1 MNDGAGARPARTLVL
16 GGTRSGKSTFAEA
29 LVSGHA
35 ESEVRY
41 IAPAPVTEGDVEHA
55 DRVAV
60 HQSRRPEGWTVVEGD
75 PVPAL
80 ASSTPVTLI
89 DDLGAWLT
97 ARMDERNAWE
107 QGAEA
112 VAGDVAELVAA
123 VSAYQQPLI
132 LVSPE
137 VGLGVVPET
146 RSGRLFRDELGA
158 LNQQLARVSDE
169 VYFVVAGVATRLDRA
184 DASRPAV
191 SVPVATDSA
200 AKLPAAKVV
209 GQVPAAADP
218 IYSPR
223 PMPVFGPV
231 DPPDAQV
238 RTQARQRQA
247 QLTKPAGALG
257 LLEELGNWAAS
268 CQGVCPPRQFQQ
280 VRVVVVAGDHGIARE
295 GVSAYPTEVTAQMV
309 ANLISG
315 GAAVNVL
322 ARLSDATVRVV
333 DIAVDADTDP
343 CVSTH
348 KVCRGSQ
355 PIDRADAL
363 TDTEVAAAL
372 SAGAA
377 IADEEIDSGADLLI
391 AGDMGIGN
399 TTPAT
404 VLIATVTDTE
414 PVLAVGRGTGIDDAG
429 WMRKTAAVR
438 DAMWRAHKHSRDAVA
453 LLRIAGGA
461 DLAALAGFLATAA
474 KRRTPVILDGMV
486 VTAAALMAQLLAPG
500 AKAWWLAGHRSAEP
514 SHTRALTELGLT
526 PLLELN
532 MRLGEGSGAVTAL
545 PLLRA
550 AVGTLADMAT
560 FSDAG
565 VSTAV

>member
-1 MNDGAGARPARTLVL
+1 ML

-29 LVSGHA
+29 LVSDCA
-35 ESEVRY
+35 ESGVRY
-41 IAPAPVTEGDVEHA
+41 IAPAPVMQGDVEHA

-60 HQSRRPEGWTVVEGD
+60 HQDRRPEGWTLVEGD

-80 ASSTPVTLI
+80 VSATPVTLI
-89 DDLGAWLT
+89 DDVGAWLT
-97 ARMDERNAWE
+97 ARMDQRDAWT
-107 QGAEA
+107 QGADA
-112 VAGDVAELVAA
+112 VADDVAELVAA
-123 VSAYQQPLI
+123 VSAYQQRLI

-137 VGLGVVPET
+137 VGLGVVPAT
-146 RSGRLFRDELGA
+146 RSGRLFQDELGA
-158 LNQQLARVSDE
+158 LNQRLARVCDE
-169 VYFVVAGVATRLDRA
+169 VYFVVAGVATRLDRV
-184 DASRPAV
+184 DAARPAV
-191 SVPVATDSA
+191 AVPAATDSA
-200 AKLPAAKVV
+200 AKPPAAA
-209 GQVPAAADP
+209 QVPTAADP

-223 PMPVFGPV
+223 PLPVFGPV

-257 LLEELGNWAAS
+257 LLEELGNWAAA

-322 ARLSDATVRVV
+322 ARLADATVRVV

-363 TDTEVAAAL
+363 TETEVAAAL

-514 SHTRALTELGLT
+514 SHTRALTELGLP